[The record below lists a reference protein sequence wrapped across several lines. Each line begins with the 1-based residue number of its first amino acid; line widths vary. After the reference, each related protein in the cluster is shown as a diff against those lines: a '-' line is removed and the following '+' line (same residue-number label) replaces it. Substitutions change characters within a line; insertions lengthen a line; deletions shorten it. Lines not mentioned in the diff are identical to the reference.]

1 MAKFVYR
8 MQNILNIKQKL
19 ETQAQMAYSIAN
31 QRYLDE
37 QKVLQQY
44 LIRRVGYEKQL
55 KEAVQGNLDLQE
67 VAHARANVNDM
78 KTIVRRQMMNVH
90 TAEKEMEDARA
101 ALNEVMQE
109 RKVQEKLREK
119 AFEEFKQELAAAE
132 TKEIDELVSY
142 TYKKNETEMTA
153 EQNPQEEEEKAGGKL
168 VLALVTILII
178 AIWLG
183 IIAILIKTDVG
194 GFGSSILYPV
204 LKDVP
209 YINKI
214 LPTVDNSDLPTED
227 TQYRYGSLDEA
238 VARIKELELELD
250 SAKANEQ
257 KDSETIDNL
266 NEQIDDLSSYKEDEA
281 AFEKEKEKF
290 YEEVVFSDNAPDIN
304 EYKTYYESIDPKN
317 AEVLYKQVVEQITY
331 DDEVKDY
338 ADTYSKMKPKEA
350 AAIFDTMTDNLG
362 LVADIMKNMGTEE
375 RGKILGKMDA
385 TTAAKLTEIMEPT
398 K

>member
-19 ETQAQMAYSIAN
+19 ETQAQTAYSIAN

-142 TYKKNETEMTA
+142 TY
-153 EQNPQEEEEKAGGKL
+153 
-168 VLALVTILII
+168 
-178 AIWLG
+178 
-183 IIAILIKTDVG
+183 
-194 GFGSSILYPV
+194 
-204 LKDVP
+204 
-209 YINKI
+209 NK
-214 LPTVDNSDLPTED
+214 
-227 TQYRYGSLDEA
+227 
-238 VARIKELELELD
+238 
-250 SAKANEQ
+250 
-257 KDSETIDNL
+257 
-266 NEQIDDLSSYKEDEA
+266 
-281 AFEKEKEKF
+281 
-290 YEEVVFSDNAPDIN
+290 
-304 EYKTYYESIDPKN
+304 
-317 AEVLYKQVVEQITY
+317 
-331 DDEVKDY
+331 
-338 ADTYSKMKPKEA
+338 
-350 AAIFDTMTDNLG
+350 
-362 LVADIMKNMGTEE
+362 
-375 RGKILGKMDA
+375 
-385 TTAAKLTEIMEPT
+385 
-398 K
+398 

>member
-19 ETQAQMAYSIAN
+19 EAQAQMAYSIAN

-142 TYKKNETEMTA
+142 TY
-153 EQNPQEEEEKAGGKL
+153 
-168 VLALVTILII
+168 
-178 AIWLG
+178 
-183 IIAILIKTDVG
+183 
-194 GFGSSILYPV
+194 
-204 LKDVP
+204 
-209 YINKI
+209 NK
-214 LPTVDNSDLPTED
+214 
-227 TQYRYGSLDEA
+227 
-238 VARIKELELELD
+238 
-250 SAKANEQ
+250 
-257 KDSETIDNL
+257 
-266 NEQIDDLSSYKEDEA
+266 
-281 AFEKEKEKF
+281 
-290 YEEVVFSDNAPDIN
+290 
-304 EYKTYYESIDPKN
+304 
-317 AEVLYKQVVEQITY
+317 
-331 DDEVKDY
+331 
-338 ADTYSKMKPKEA
+338 
-350 AAIFDTMTDNLG
+350 
-362 LVADIMKNMGTEE
+362 
-375 RGKILGKMDA
+375 
-385 TTAAKLTEIMEPT
+385 
-398 K
+398 